1 MQFVL
6 QEVQAQFDKHVNIRD
21 LSCHVLEV
29 DEDAIKSIYNYWILK
44 RKSRSNRPLIPSRR
58 EDVDVLATNKQEEED
73 VEKRKMFVHLR
84 QDLERVRNLCYM
96 VNRRE
101 KLSRSYFKTK
111 EQIFLKQVVVLEAI
125 VNSSNVSESSK
136 TTQEELIT
144 AVMNAN
150 RGPAQYDKFYTSDQS
165 EKKFLTYADIDNK
178 ILGGQKSASNS
189 KNAGKS
195 SNRGRNK
202 KVNGASVSS
211 APKKPSVFMDS
222 LSESDSDSESSVGAV
237 TSAVST
243 KKPKTSK
250 ESYSRRKKNQKS
262 LETLSTTTSTSSD
275 EDKSTKKRPY
285 KNDGLSRIEKE
296 FEREKARKICN
307 DEISSNDSDDLI
319 QIADNKKSSNRKSMV
334 PIYSDTDSDSNAED
348 TKKNRHQ
355 SMRDSS
361 KMDVDGDGDNSHS
374 QSQKFRTKGAKK
386 EFSLQQPKK
395 VAKTAPT
402 DGSSGISSLGGG
414 TTSGCETNST
424 PKSTKISPKTKPK
437 DSKKDSTDIS
447 KFATELLVPQRQ
459 AAKKASENMRA
470 PPTTDLPFVPQRQAA
485 KKASE
490 NMKAKEAKE
499 ATLPV
504 KEKDKEE
511 DKRSE
516 KEKDDKDKE
525 KPKLLDVK
533 SKGRGRPS
541 KNSTSIN
548 RNKSKESERD
558 LKESKKED
566 KDELKS
572 KSADKEKS
580 KNKESKS
587 AAHKRKEKEEEKER
601 KKDEERRRLEED
613 LKKEEERK
621 KEEEKRQEAERLK
634 EEEKKMEELLIK
646 EEEKRKV
653 EEEVRKEEKRK
664 AEEGKRK
671 EEKRKAEEEKER
683 KREEERV
690 RKREEER
697 IREEERKREEELLK
711 KEEEKEKKREEERK
725 REEEKERKREEEK
738 ERKRE
743 EERERKREEDK
754 ERKRLEAEKERKRV
768 EVEKERK
775 RIEVD
780 KQRKRE
786 EEKKRK
792 KEAEEKQKIK
802 EAEELEQKRN
812 DHTRKKDEEKR
823 SKSSKS
829 SSSTSISYVPQ
840 RQAAKK
846 AAEHIKSGLVPKPP
860 TAEQLAAED
869 KEKEIKTP
877 EKKKAPVRRQSLLKE
892 SPNKKVVAPPPP
904 PPPRS
909 PTPQKSINLSSSSSE
924 SSDSESSTSSSG
936 SGSSSDSDSEDETNE
951 PGPQKSTKSKEIS
964 PKKSVS
970 EVAVSDDVKA
980 SSHSHN
986 KKAIVDKH
994 PREVS
999 LKSNSQE
1006 NSSSSTSCSN
1016 TNSSSCSPQLKPD
1029 EDEEEPSIP
1038 VLDEDSED
1046 PQKLSNEIIEELKM
1060 EEEKLLMN
1068 YHNPIANESP
1078 QLEDNNTPYTPASC
1092 ELVINSASPIKS
1104 ISSSTT
1110 TISPPSP
1117 SPLPPSSIPP
1127 PTPCGAVMNKNCVD
1141 IIELD
1146 SNSDES
1152 VKLIKSSTHRDK
1164 NIILP
1169 SENSIDFDSKLNSM
1183 GDLSSDCIGL
1193 GSKDELSE
1201 LDKPPPTPMVLEYSS
1216 SEIKSNQKDATVPSL
1231 PQLDQAT
1238 LNQSLS
1244 TYLWN
1249 DFSNA
1254 PLFLSDNVVT
1264 KEDEIKETNKL
1275 LEKLRQRR
1283 GQKAEDLQAPSTPNS
1298 NNPDSESEK
1307 KMENE
1312 ELLPEKTTIVP
1323 EQSAHQNEFFKDKN
1337 DFSDVNSA
1345 KENINTNV
1353 NVTLNSS
1360 RKNLVND
1367 CDYDDNTRGIQS
1379 PYNVNMWNENDLIPK
1394 RRSVS
1399 TSPSSVSESNEEF
1412 RMQQHQKKIVNEQ
1425 KEDQKQVSSAPTQA
1439 GDISSQLQ
1447 ASNIFNN
1454 FFEGVAGFQA
1464 PQQPSIP
1471 SPNVSQNILLNGAP
1485 NAASDMVSAY
1495 FILFCFLKNAI
1506 VRSLLSVCPIFNRF
1520 SLLHLARIVGN
1531 SR

>member
-1 MQFVL
+1 MKNISFVTIRLQYVL

-21 LSCHVLEV
+21 LNCHALDV

-125 VNSSNVSESSK
+125 VNSSNASESSK

-195 SNRGRNK
+195 STRGRNK

-222 LSESDSDSESSVGAV
+222 LSESDSDSESSVGAA
-237 TSAVST
+237 TSAVLT
-243 KKPKTSK
+243 KKPKASK
-250 ESYSRRKKNQKS
+250 ESYSRRKKNQNQKS

-275 EDKSTKKRPY
+275 EEKPTNKRPY

-319 QIADNKKSSNRKSMV
+319 QIADNKKNSNRKSMV

-348 TKKNRHQ
+348 TKKSRHQ

-374 QSQKFRTKGAKK
+374 QSQKFRTKAAKK

-437 DSKKDSTDIS
+437 DSKRDSTDIS

-511 DKRSE
+511 EKRSE
-516 KEKDDKDKE
+516 KEKDDKDKDKL
-525 KPKLLDVK
+525 KPLDTK

-541 KNSTSIN
+541 KTSTSSN

-566 KDELKS
+566 KDDGKI
-572 KSADKEKS
+572 KVTDKEKS

-587 AAHKRKEKEEEKER
+587 TVHKRKEKEEEKER
-601 KKDEERRRLEED
+601 KKDEERRKLEDE
-613 LKKEEERK
+613 LKKEEDRK

-634 EEEKKMEELLIK
+634 EEEKKIEEMLK
-646 EEEKRKV
+646 REEEKRKC
-653 EEEVRKEEKRK
+653 EEE
-664 AEEGKRK
+664 KRK
-671 EEKRKAEEEKER
+671 EEKRRAEEEKER
-683 KREEERV
+683 KREEEWV
-690 RKREEER
+690 KK
-697 IREEERKREEELLK
+697 REEERKREEDR
-711 KEEEKEKKREEERK
+711 KREEERK
-725 REEEKERKREEEK
+725 KEEEKRREEEKERKREEEK
-738 ERKRE
+738 ERKRL
-743 EERERKREEDK
+743 EERERKREEEK
-754 ERKRLEAEKERKRV
+754 EKKRVEQEKERKRV

-775 RIEVD
+775 RVEVE
-780 KQRKRE
+780 KERKRVEVEKHRKRE

-823 SKSSKS
+823 SKTSK
-829 SSSTSISYVPQ
+829 SSTSISYVPQ

-860 TAEQLAAED
+860 TAEQIAAED
-869 KEKEIKTP
+869 KEKEKEIKTP

-892 SPNKKVVAPPPP
+892 SPNKKAVAPPPP

-936 SGSSSDSDSEDETNE
+936 SGSSSDSDSDEETNE

-980 SSHSHN
+980 GASSHSQN
-986 KKAIVDKH
+986 KKAVVDKP

-1016 TNSSSCSPQLKPD
+1016 TNSSSGSPQPKPD
-1029 EDEEEPSIP
+1029 EYEEEPNIP

-1060 EEEKLLMN
+1060 EEEKLLMS
-1068 YHNPIANESP
+1068 YHNPIVNESP

-1092 ELVINSASPIKS
+1092 ELVINSTSPIKS

-1127 PTPCGAVMNKNCVD
+1127 PTPCGAVINKNCLD

-1152 VKLIKSSTHRDK
+1152 VKLVKSSTHRDK

-1216 SEIKSNQKDATVPSL
+1216 SEIKSNQKDATVPSI
-1231 PQLDQAT
+1231 PQLDQAS
-1238 LNQSLS
+1238 LSQSLS

-1283 GQKAEDLQAPSTPNS
+1283 GQKAEDQAPSTPNS
-1298 NNPDSESEK
+1298 NNPESESEK

-1312 ELLPEKTTIVP
+1312 ELLSEKNTIVP
-1323 EQSAHQNEFFKDKN
+1323 EQAAQQNDFFKDKN
-1337 DFSDVNSA
+1337 DFSDVSSA

-1360 RKNLVND
+1360 RKNIVND

-1412 RMQQHQKKIVNEQ
+1412 RMQQHQKKIVNEH
-1425 KEDQKQVSSAPTQA
+1425 KEDQQQVSSAATQA
-1439 GDISSQLQ
+1439 EDISSQAQ

-1454 FFEGVAGFQA
+1454 FFEGVAGFQG

-1485 NAASDMVSAY
+1485 NSASDMVSVFFCSISYIFKVY
-1495 FILFCFLKNAI
+1495 FSKFPTVKA
-1506 VRSLLSVCPIFNRF
+1506 LLSVC
-1520 SLLHLARIVGN
+1520 LL
-1531 SR
+1531 

>member
-1 MQFVL
+1 M
-6 QEVQAQFDKHVNIRD
+6 NIRD
-21 LSCHVLEV
+21 LSCHVLDV

-125 VNSSNVSESSK
+125 VNTSNTNESSK
-136 TTQEELIT
+136 TTQEDLIT
-144 AVMNAN
+144 AVMNSN

-165 EKKFLTYADIDNK
+165 ERNFLTYADIDNK
-178 ILGGQKSASNS
+178 ILGGHKSTTSNS
-189 KNAGKS
+189 KNVGKS

-222 LSESDSDSESSVGAV
+222 LSESDSESDSSSGAV
-237 TSAVST
+237 KPVVTP

-262 LETLSTTTSTSSD
+262 LETLSTTTSSSSD
-275 EDKSTKKRPY
+275 EEIPTKRPY

-319 QIADNKKSSNRKSMV
+319 QIADNKKNSNRKSMV
-334 PIYSDTDSDSNAED
+334 PIYSDTDSDSNIEEG
-348 TKKNRHQ
+348 KKGRHQ
-355 SMRDSS
+355 SLRESS
-361 KMDVDGDGDNSHS
+361 KMDVDGEGDTSHS
-374 QSQKFRTKGAKK
+374 QSQKFRTKAAKK
-386 EFSLQQPKK
+386 DFSLQQPKK
-395 VAKTAPT
+395 GAKTAPT

-424 PKSTKISPKTKPK
+424 PKSSKTSPKTKPK
-437 DSKKDSTDIS
+437 DSKRDSTDIS

-499 ATLPV
+499 ASIPV
-504 KEKDKEE
+504 KEKDKDEE
-511 DKRSE
+511 KRFE
-516 KEKDDKDKE
+516 KEKDDKDKDKSKSFE
-525 KPKLLDVK
+525 SK

-541 KNSTSIN
+541 KNGTSSN
-548 RNKSKESERD
+548 RTKSKESERD
-558 LKESKKED
+558 LKDSKKED
-566 KDELKS
+566 KVDKDEGKS
-572 KSADKEKS
+572 GKLFEKEKS
-580 KNKESKS
+580 KIKESKNNIL
-587 AAHKRKEKEEEKER
+587 KRKEKEDEREK
-601 KKDEERRRLEED
+601 KNIEERRILEEEA
-613 LKKEEERK
+613 KKEEERK
-621 KEEEKRQEAERLK
+621 KEEDRRLEEEKIK
-634 EEEKKMEELLIK
+634 EEEKKMEELKRK
-646 EEEKRKV
+646 EEEKKKI
-653 EEEVRKEEKRK
+653 EDE
-664 AEEGKRK
+664 KRK
-671 EEKRKAEEEKER
+671 EEKRKADEEKRKEEEKER
-683 KREEERV
+683 KREEEKERKREEEKERKRVEEKERKREEEKERKREEEKV
-690 RKREEER
+690 RKREEEK
-697 IREEERKREEELLK
+697 ERKREEEK
-711 KEEEKEKKREEERK
+711 IRK

-743 EERERKREEDK
+743 EEKRREEDK
-754 ERKRLEAEKERKRV
+754 EK
-768 EVEKERK
+768 
-775 RIEVD
+775 
-780 KQRKRE
+780 KRE

-792 KEAEEKQKIK
+792 KELEEQQRIK
-802 EAEELEQKRN
+802 EAEEQ
-812 DHTRKKDEEKR
+812 EEKR
-823 SKSSKS
+823 NEGIRRKEEDKKSKSSKS
-829 SSSTSISYVPQ
+829 SSTSIAYVPQ

-869 KEKEIKTP
+869 KEKEKEIKTP
-877 EKKKAPVRRQSLLKE
+877 EKKKAPIRRQSLLKE
-892 SPNKKVVAPPPP
+892 SPTKKVVPSLPPTPV
-904 PPPRS
+904 RS
-909 PTPQKSINLSSSSSE
+909 PSPPKAINLSSSSSE
-924 SSDSESSTSSSG
+924 SSDSESSSSSSG
-936 SGSSSDSDSEDETNE
+936 SGSSSDSDSDEETNE
-951 PGPQKSTKSKEIS
+951 PSLQKSIKSKEIS
-964 PKKSVS
+964 PKKSAS
-970 EVAVSDDVKA
+970 EAPIPVDVK
-980 SSHSHN
+980 SVQNSQI
-986 KKAIVDKH
+986 KKIIVDK
-994 PREVS
+994 PKEVDI
-999 LKSNSQE
+999 KPIGQE

-1016 TNSSSCSPQLKPD
+1016 TNSSSSSPQPKPD
-1029 EDEEEPSIP
+1029 EDDDEPTIP

-1068 YHNPIANESP
+1068 YHNPIVNESP
-1078 QLEDNNTPYTPASC
+1078 QLEDTNTPYTPASC

-1104 ISSSTT
+1104 ISSSAT

-1127 PTPCGAVMNKNCVD
+1127 PTPCGDVINKNCLD

-1152 VKLIKSSTHRDK
+1152 VKIIKSSSHMDK

-1169 SENSIDFDSKLNSM
+1169 SENSIDFDGKLNSM

-1193 GSKDELSE
+1193 GGKDELAE
-1201 LDKPPPTPMVLEYSS
+1201 LDKPPPTPMVLEYASS
-1216 SEIKSNQKDATVPSL
+1216 DIKPNQKDATVPTL
-1231 PQLDQAT
+1231 PQLDHASI
-1238 LNQSLS
+1238 NQSLS
-1244 TYLWN
+1244 TYMWN

-1254 PLFLSDNVVT
+1254 PSLFLNDTVT

-1283 GQKAEDLQAPSTPNS
+1283 GQKTEDPQPPSTPNS
-1298 NNPDSESEK
+1298 NNPEPEIEK
-1307 KMENE
+1307 KIENE
-1312 ELLPEKTTIVP
+1312 ELLSEKTNIVP
-1323 EQSAHQNEFFKDKN
+1323 EQPSQNNFFKDKN
-1337 DFSDVNSA
+1337 DFSDVSSA

-1360 RKNLVND
+1360 RKQNVVND
-1367 CDYDDNTRGIQS
+1367 CDYDENTRGMQS
-1379 PYNVNMWNENDLIPK
+1379 PYNVNRWNENDLIPS

-1399 TSPSSVSESNEEF
+1399 TSPSSVSESNDEF
-1412 RMQQHQKKIVNEQ
+1412 RTQQLKKNSIEP
-1425 KEDQKQVSSAPTQA
+1425 KEDQQQIPSASTQA
-1439 GDISSQLQ
+1439 DDISSQTQ
-1447 ASNIFNN
+1447 TNNIFNN
-1454 FFEGVAGFQA
+1454 FFGEIGAFQT

-1471 SPNVSQNILLNGAP
+1471 SPNVPQNSLLNGAP
-1485 NAASDMVSAY
+1485 NAACDMVSL
-1495 FILFCFLKNAI
+1495 IEKDI
-1506 VRSLLSVCPIFNRF
+1506 
-1520 SLLHLARIVGN
+1520 
-1531 SR
+1531 